1 MAGVLFPF
9 SFSSSSFFLFFSFPV
24 ECHFFY
30 SWARM
35 LFICLFL
42 FSPFENCNRNIS
54 AAEKVCHCFLFIL
67 LFVVVVASR
76 NRHQMKGGPASA
88 ICLSLEFLLQGR
100 KPKEFRSL
108 FLSLA
113 FSISISAGWLVHIKN
128 VSTNSQKNFPKC
140 SERESH

>member
-1 MAGVLFPF
+1 MPLLLELGSDVIYL
-9 SFSSSSFFLFFSFPV
+9 SFSPL
-24 ECHFFY
+24 
-30 SWARM
+30 
-35 LFICLFL
+35 
-42 FSPFENCNRNIS
+42 ENCNRNIS
-54 AAEKVCHCFLFIL
+54 AAEKVCHCFLFLL
-67 LFVVVVASR
+67 LFVCCCCLA

-140 SERESH
+140 SERESHWLPFDPNKIRKK